1 MKRGKSFSNDEMQIK
16 IIWQL
21 NLLRLKLTHCN
32 NWKCS
37 FDSSAITMNFER
49 LKSILGYHSM
59 KHISYLFL
67 TYFLL
72 SFITY
77 SMKHIST
84 PVRAKKKKNT
94 LSHVAA
100 KGRAD
105 GMMTPSHLISE
116 IVVMTHPLRNS
127 QEKSLISIRQNVL
140 KRVHAKQYE

>member
-1 MKRGKSFSNDEMQIK
+1 
-16 IIWQL
+16 
-21 NLLRLKLTHCN
+21 
-32 NWKCS
+32 
-37 FDSSAITMNFER
+37 
-49 LKSILGYHSM
+49 
-59 KHISYLFL
+59 
-67 TYFLL
+67 
-72 SFITY
+72 
-77 SMKHIST
+77 MKHIST